1 MIRDHR
7 PDTLTA
13 RLKEISDLG
22 NALPALMDAAYARD
36 PQIGLLVRHALRE
49 VHHYHCPLGF
59 RVNAAW
65 LFVIAEKLQS
75 PNKTQASWM
84 LQQSARKKWQRL
96 LEPAIA
102 KAEGA
107 ASFSWLKQLDRA
119 PRTSVKMA
127 LQIVRLV
134 RSTREF
140 IKDDDNLAFSR
151 KQSTDA
157 MKHLGLVKDDRRE
170 WLEALPIYQDVA
182 PHGRAL
188 TVFML
193 WPANADLFTHTT
205 R

>member
-1 MIRDHR
+1 MIFDHR
-7 PDTLTA
+7 PDTLTPV
-13 RLKEISDLG
+13 LKEIGDLRS
-22 NALPALMDAAYARD
+22 ALPDLFARGRAGD
-36 PQIGLLVRHALRE
+36 PRLGLLMRHALRD
-49 VHHYHCPLGF
+49 VHHYHCPLGL
-59 RVNAAW
+59 RIGDAW

-75 PNKTQASWM
+75 PNKTMASWM

-107 ASFSWLKQLDRA
+107 ASFNWLRQLGRQ
-119 PRTSVKMA
+119 PRCAEKMA

-134 RSTREF
+134 ASSREF

-151 KQSTDA
+151 KQASDA
-157 MKHLGLVKDDRRE
+157 MKHLGLLKDDRRE
-170 WLEALPIYQDVA
+170 WLDALPIYQDVA

-193 WPANADLFTHTT
+193 WPTAAGLFTATE
-205 R
+205 